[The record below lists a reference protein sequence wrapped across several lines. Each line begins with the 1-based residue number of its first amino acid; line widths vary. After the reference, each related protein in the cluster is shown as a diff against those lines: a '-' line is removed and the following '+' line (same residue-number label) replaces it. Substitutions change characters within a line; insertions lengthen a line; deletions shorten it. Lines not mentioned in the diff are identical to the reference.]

1 MKGKMVMKK
10 LTVSLLAVSTIALA
24 GSVLAD
30 DDDYRSR
37 RGPDVRPV
45 DNALYKSECA
55 TCHMAYQPGF
65 LPARSWKKLMGVLAD
80 HFGDNA
86 ELAAED
92 RQAIEAYLVANA
104 ADNVGERRSRKFMS
118 SIGDSTPLR
127 ISEVPY
133 FLRKHDEIPQRVIKH
148 EQIGSF
154 SNCIACHTRADLGS
168 YAEREIRIPGVG
180 RWED

>member
-1 MKGKMVMKK
+1 MKSLIVSL
-10 LTVSLLAVSTIALA
+10 LTVSGIALA

-30 DDDYRSR
+30 DDDYRGR
-37 RGPDVRPV
+37 RGPDVKPV
-45 DNALYKSECA
+45 TNPLYKAECA

-65 LPARSWKKLMGVLAD
+65 LPVRSWQKLMGSLAD

-104 ADNVGERRSRKFMS
+104 ADNAEERRSRKFMS

-127 ISEVPY
+127 ITDVPY
-133 FLRKHDEIPQRVIKH
+133 FVRKHDEIPQRVIKH

-154 SNCIACHTRADLGS
+154 SNCIACHTQADLGS